1 MCICAAVHRDVHYVP
16 AGALQGQKRALYLW
30 ELQRQAAVSTHWVL
44 GTEHRSSE
52 MAVSAP
58 NYWSVY
64 AAPLCSVL
72 WPQLI
77 GIPSLLTESRHF
89 HLICSHFSLKTS
101 WFSN

>member
-1 MCICAAVHRDVHYVP
+1 MCAAVHRDVHYVP

-30 ELQRQAAVSTHWVL
+30 DLQRQAAVSTHWVL

-64 AAPLCSVL
+64 VAPFMWC
-72 WPQLI
+72 
-77 GIPSLLTESRHF
+77 LLAPAYWDPFT
-89 HLICSHFSLKTS
+89 T
-101 WFSN
+101 N